1 MNEKKRLKAIR
12 ERVKEERDKKK
23 EARKA
28 IAERLKQKKKLKEI
42 NTMKSA
48 EYQIVSTINLFS

>member
-48 EYQIVSTINLFS
+48 EYQIVSAINLFS